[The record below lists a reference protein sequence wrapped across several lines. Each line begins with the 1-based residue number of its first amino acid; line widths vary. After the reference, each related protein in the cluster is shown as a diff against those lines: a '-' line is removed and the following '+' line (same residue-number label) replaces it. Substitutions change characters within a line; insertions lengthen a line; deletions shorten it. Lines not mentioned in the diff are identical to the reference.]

1 MRQIYPQRLTPIGPH
16 NPVWKIPTSE
26 KLETPTPLPRPQL
39 ATPARQRSVQWKLSS
54 AIEANHYWSN
64 KKTLNLLVI
73 RNKRQIFCLIESF
86 WRRNLSCV
94 VESSLVILNIDLL
107 GLVWRKGEIFEG
119 FLASL
124 SWPKDALGGL
134 LENFVLSVFCFCS
147 FDFFFF
153 FYLEIYSDC
162 CFVLKFNLFYPL
174 LCQEDRKDWKWNL
187 SCVWFGFNLWLPWL
201 WVMFK
206 IYGFNFLLIFK
217 ISGFSF
223 WFGFMFKNSR
233 FTFIYLFIFFGDN
246 RQNYINVKE

>member
-107 GLVWRKGEIFEG
+107 GLVWRKREIFEG

-147 FDFFFF
+147 FDFFFT
-153 FYLEIYSDC
+153 
-162 CFVLKFNLFYPL
+162 LKFTLIVVLF
-174 LCQEDRKDWKWNL
+174 WNSIFSIL
-187 SCVWFGFNLWLPWL
+187 FSVKRIENIEKEICGVFDL
-201 WVMFK
+201 V
-206 IYGFNFLLIFK
+206 LIFGCRGCGLCSK
-217 ISGFSF
+217 
-223 WFGFMFKNSR
+223 FMG
-233 FTFIYLFIFFGDN
+233 FIF
-246 RQNYINVKE
+246 Y

>member
-107 GLVWRKGEIFEG
+107 GLVWRKREIFEG

-153 FYLEIYSDC
+153 FT
-162 CFVLKFNLFYPL
+162 LKFTPIVVLF
-174 LCQEDRKDWKWNL
+174 WNWNL

>member
-1 MRQIYPQRLTPIGPH
+1 MRQIYPQRLTPIDPH
-16 NPVWKIPTSE
+16 NLVWKIPTSE

-107 GLVWRKGEIFEG
+107 GLVWRKREIFEG

-153 FYLEIYSDC
+153 FT
-162 CFVLKFNLFYPL
+162 LKFTPIVVLF
-174 LCQEDRKDWKWNL
+174 WNWNL

-233 FTFIYLFIFFGDN
+233 FTFFFFFWDN

>member
-1 MRQIYPQRLTPIGPH
+1 MRKIYPQRLTPIDPH
-16 NPVWKIPTSE
+16 NPIWKIPTSE

-54 AIEANHYWSN
+54 AIEANRYWSN

-73 RNKRQIFCLIESF
+73 RKQKTNFLLNWKFLKKKPLMRCWKFTSDFKYWLAWFGVEKKRNIWGILGFFELAERCS
-86 WRRNLSCV
+86 WRFV
-94 VESSLVILNIDLL
+94 
-107 GLVWRKGEIFEG
+107 RK
-119 FLASL
+119 
-124 SWPKDALGGL
+124 
-134 LENFVLSVFCFCS
+134 FCFIS
-147 FDFFFF
+147 LLFLFIWFFF

-174 LCQEDRKDWKWNL
+174 FCQEDRKDWKWNL

-223 WFGFMFKNSR
+223 WFGFMFKNFG